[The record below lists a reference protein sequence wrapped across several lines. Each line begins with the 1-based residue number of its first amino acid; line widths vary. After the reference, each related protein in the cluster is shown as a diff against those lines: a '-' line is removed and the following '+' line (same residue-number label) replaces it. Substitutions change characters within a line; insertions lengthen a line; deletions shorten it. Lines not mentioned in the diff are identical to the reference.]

1 MSGISHFIS
10 KLFWL
15 VVLILFSFFIAAIV
29 GSNTQLITL
38 QLWPIPGQLSVA
50 LWLPILL
57 AFGIGL
63 LFGALLIWLKSIVSS
78 RATRQMRK
86 KPNATPEM
94 KDDNHLLFDQT
105 TTGLALNRE
114 YSKQAHLHKAYTYE
128 R

>member
-1 MSGISHFIS
+1 MSGIFHFIS

-15 VVLILFSFFIAAIV
+15 VILILFSFFIAAIV

-63 LFGALLIWLKSIVSS
+63 LFGALLIWLKSITSY
-78 RATRQMRK
+78 RASKTNAK
-86 KPNATPEM
+86 KTQCNAR
-94 KDDNHLLFDQT
+94 N
-105 TTGLALNRE
+105 
-114 YSKQAHLHKAYTYE
+114 E